1 MIVVSD
7 TTPLRHL
14 IAIGEVDLLRRVYGA
29 VVVPA
34 TVWSELQAESTP
46 SAVKSWLQS
55 APDWLQVRRPR
66 EPEPGDANPDI
77 LVRLDA
83 GERDAIRLAVEL
95 KADLLLMDE
104 ADGRSIALGLGLPV
118 TGTLGLLERADVL
131 GLLSDLPATLA
142 DLEAS
147 GFYLSA
153 RLRESVLDRY
163 RKRHGTDF

>member
-14 IAIGEVDLLRRVYGA
+14 IAIGEADLLRTVYGT
-29 VVVPA
+29 VVVPTA
-34 TVWSELQAESTP
+34 VWSELQAESTP
-46 SAVKSWLQS
+46 SAVKSWLQN
-55 APDWLQVRRPR
+55 APDWL
-66 EPEPGDANPDI
+66 
-77 LVRLDA
+77 LVRCPRKPLPGGAGLDSLDQLDA
-83 GERDAIRLAVEL
+83 GEREAILLAVEL

-104 ADGRSIALGLGLPV
+104 ADGRSLALGLGLPV

-131 GLLSDLPATLA
+131 GLLPDLTATLA

-153 RLRESVLDRY
+153 RLRDSVLDRY
-163 RKRHGTDF
+163 RRRHGIG

>member
-14 IAIGEVDLLRRVYGA
+14 IAIARADLLGKVYGT
-29 VVVPA
+29 VIVPA

-46 SAVKSWLQS
+46 APVKAWLQR
-55 APDWLQVRRPR
+55 APDWLQVRSSS
-66 EPEPGDANPDI
+66 EQLPGGDSFDI
-77 LVRLDA
+77 LAQLDA
-83 GERDAIRLAVEL
+83 GEREAILLAVEL

-104 ADGRSIALGLGLPV
+104 TEGRSLALGFGLPV

-131 GLLSDLPATLA
+131 GVLSDLPETLA

-163 RKRHGTDF
+163 WRRHGVS

>member
-14 IAIGEVDLLRRVYGA
+14 IAIGKVDLLRRVYGA
-29 VVVPA
+29 VVVPVA
-34 TVWSELQAESTP
+34 VWSELQAQSTP
-46 SAVKSWLQS
+46 SAVKAWLQS
-55 APDWLQVRRPR
+55 APDWLQVRRAR
-66 EPEPGDANPDI
+66 EPQPGDSS
-77 LVRLDA
+77 LDNLDD
-83 GERDAIRLAVEL
+83 GEREAIRLAVEL

-104 ADGRSIALGLGLPV
+104 AEGRSLALGLGLPV

-131 GLLSDLPATLA
+131 GVLADLPAALA

-153 RLRESVLDRY
+153 RLRDAVLDRY
-163 RKRHGTDF
+163 RRRHGIGS